1 MIGNMTQ
8 WILEALRTNGG
19 WSVFLGVLIEQVIV
33 PIPSPAIIMGA
44 GFILIPADASWAVAF
59 LQASLEIV
67 IPGVVAS
74 ALGAVGMYYLGH
86 YGGKVFV
93 DKFQK
98 FLGFQWSDVEDIGAH
113 FSRRGEEI
121 SLFLLRAAP
130 IVPLSLISLASGV
143 LKIPLGLFIVWSV
156 LGTIV
161 RCYLLAFLGW
171 QMGGK
176 ALELA
181 HGVDRFESLISI
193 VIAGSVVVG
202 ILYIRRRVRK
212 ELSGNQPKSD
222 SK

>member
-176 ALELA
+176 RWSWPTGWTDLKALFLLLLRE
-181 HGVDRFESLISI
+181 VWWWESFTF
-193 VIAGSVVVG
+193 AVG
-202 ILYIRRRVRK
+202 
-212 ELSGNQPKSD
+212 
-222 SK
+222 